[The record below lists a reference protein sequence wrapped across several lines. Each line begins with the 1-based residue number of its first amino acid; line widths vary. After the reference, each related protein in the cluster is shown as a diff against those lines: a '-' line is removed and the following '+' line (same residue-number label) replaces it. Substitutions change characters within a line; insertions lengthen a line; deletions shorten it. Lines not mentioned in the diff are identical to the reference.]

1 MHGSGAHV
9 VIFRSVAPDRG
20 HCIMERSFYNAAAG
34 FLGKGQVMKGLRWV
48 LLVAGVMAANA
59 VGAAD
64 GLVAVKSTHDVKATM
79 DRFEGA
85 AKAKGLNVFLRLDHA
100 AGAKKVGKSL
110 RPTELLV
117 FGNPQGGTPLMECA
131 QSAGI
136 DLPLKALAWQDAA
149 GQVWLGYNDP
159 KFLASRHGAGDCGP
173 VVVNLAKALAGL
185 AQEAV
190 K

>member
-1 MHGSGAHV
+1 MVAVRYALLMVAVLACGA
-9 VIFRSVAPDRG
+9 A
-20 HCIMERSFYNAAAG
+20 
-34 FLGKGQVMKGLRWV
+34 
-48 LLVAGVMAANA
+48 
-59 VGAAD
+59 GAAD
-64 GLVAVKSTHDVKATM
+64 GLVAVKSPHSVKDTM
-79 DRFEGA
+79 DRLESA
-85 AKAKGLNVFLRLDHA
+85 AKSRGLNVFLRVNHA
-100 AGAKKVGKSL
+100 AGAEKIGKSL

-136 DLPLKALAWQDAA
+136 DLPLKALAWEDAT

-173 VVVNLAKALAGL
+173 VVSNLTKALAGL